1 MEYLYFTDKAI
12 SGGYVIRRRV
22 ISVSV
27 TTDDYGSDFV
37 FVVSGLRHPERILR
51 GKDGEFWCHDV
62 FMSEKE
68 AVEKA
73 ASLRRRRIEY
83 HKRALGRLLAMKDDS
98 IIDLSED

>member
-1 MEYLYFTDKAI
+1 MEYLYFTDKAV
-12 SGGYVIRRRV
+12 SGGYIIRRRV

-27 TTDDYGSDFV
+27 TTGNYGSELV
-37 FVVSGLRHPERILR
+37 FVVSGLRHPEKIRR
-51 GKDGEFWCHDV
+51 GKDGECRCFDV
-62 FMSEKE
+62 FVSEKE